1 MSCPASI
8 INSRS
13 EKKQKKKA
21 EKTRKIFF
29 VFEFMTR
36 FFGNSAALYTRDR
49 LYTSTTY
56 THTEQKIFCRSKDG
70 ANIIHSLHREY
81 FYFFFRS
88 LFFPPRARRP
98 SRGRDWKKKK
108 RIGFSFLVAALLIGF
123 LTSIRF
129 FQSSFLHRHAHRE
142 STREDNGRI

>member
-21 EKTRKIFF
+21 EKSRKIFF

-108 RIGFSFLVAALLIGF
+108 RIGFFFPSRSSRGAFDRF
-123 LTSIRF
+123 LTLIRF
-129 FQSSFLHRHAHRE
+129 FQS
-142 STREDNGRI
+142 